1 MKEKLRLFIQRVRER
16 EGEHEQ
22 VTLRVFYAL
31 IFFLFLTFEHL
42 FNPSA
47 QIPFHIYLFSLGSLL
62 VSVGLM
68 LILLFKQKSSRKRQ
82 WVAMVADIFAIT
94 YGLLYLKELGF
105 LLFGV
110 YLWLIVGNGIRYG
123 IPTLFASYI
132 LSLLGF
138 TLVIT
143 FNPFW
148 NSQPYLAI
156 GLLLTLTLIP
166 LYLLK
171 LLKQLN
177 AAMQN
182 AKEAN
187 QAKSKFLAHMSHEM
201 RTPLNGVI
209 GTCDLLTTTP
219 LNGEQFDLV
228 STLKISAQTLL
239 QLIENVLDF
248 SKIESGKLVSE
259 RQDFDLHQLIRGTL
273 DMFRSQARL
282 KGLRLN
288 VRFSPDTCY
297 LLRGDTLHLRQVII
311 NLVGNALK
319 FTDAGSVELR
329 IRTVEQ
335 DEQVARIRFEVID
348 TGIGIA
354 PDAQKTIFDS
364 FTQASTDISR
374 QYGGSGLGTTISQQ
388 LVHLMGGAM
397 GLQSELDVGS
407 VFWFELPF
415 EKQAESMATVT
426 SKIMDDLSII
436 TVGLKLKDRDAI
448 GGYLKSWGVQYQHDI
463 ALPSFLELLKQIP
476 ASKHKTTVVLCS
488 PQNLGVDARDFLQKA
503 QSACTS
509 RDLPIIMLANDHS
522 RDEEFLEMGYACSL
536 SIPVDKTLLFN
547 GLHSIMAPQ
556 PHQGVISFKEYYQ
569 RSSIEKVGVSIL
581 LAEDN
586 GTSRKIISKILEYGG
601 HKVDLAENGEE
612 ALDKLEAKRF
622 DLIILDMNM
631 PIMGGLEVLKIH
643 RATSLIHTPVII
655 LTANATTE
663 AMRECQIA
671 GADTYMSKPVEAAT
685 LLEAVNQ
692 LTSTVSREQATD
704 FIENPSLGS
713 ASEQPHQPQLLKMSS
728 LKHLELL
735 GEGQEDFMTIVIH
748 GFISE
753 TEKTLE
759 TMRVALSENDF
770 RTFKELAHTVKGS
783 AGNIGAESLHLLC
796 RDIMAQDETAL
807 AKQADSF
814 YQTAHEL
821 FKATQKALT
830 EYLHDSGGDLVSP
843 RSTQ

>member
-1 MKEKLRLFIQRVRER
+1 MKQKMLLFIQRVRER

-31 IFFLFLTFEHL
+31 MFFLFLTFEHL
-42 FNPSA
+42 FDPTS
-47 QIPFHIYLFSLGSLL
+47 QIPFNIYLFSLGSLM

-68 LILLFKQKSSRKRQ
+68 LILLFRQKSSRKRQ
-82 WVAMVADIFAIT
+82 WVSMVADIFAIT

-177 AAMQN
+177 AAIHN
-182 AKEAN
+182 AREAN
-187 QAKSKFLAHMSHEM
+187 QAKTKFLAHMSHEM

-239 QLIENVLDF
+239 QLIESVLDF

-259 RQDFDLHQLIRGTL
+259 KQDFDLHQLIRGTL

-288 VRFSPDTCY
+288 TRFSPDTCY

-319 FTDAGSVELR
+319 FTDKGSVELR
-329 IRTVEQ
+329 IKTIEQ
-335 DEQVARIRFEVID
+335 DNLSTRIRFEVID
-348 TGIGIA
+348 TGIGIE
-354 PDAQKTIFDS
+354 PEAQKTIFDS
-364 FTQASTDISR
+364 FTQASTNISR

-388 LVHLMGGAM
+388 LVHLMGGSI
-397 GLQSELDVGS
+397 GLQSELGVGS

-415 EKQAESMATVT
+415 EKQAEAFAPAASKLMAE
-426 SKIMDDLSII
+426 LSIFTI
-436 TVGLKLKDRDAI
+436 GLKLKDRDTI
-448 GGYLKSWGVQYQHDI
+448 GGYLKSWGVQFQHEI
-463 ALPSFLELLKQIP
+463 ALPSFLERLMQIP
-476 ASKHKTTVVLCS
+476 LSKHKTTVVLGS
-488 PQNLGVDARDFLQKA
+488 PQNLGINAREFLQKT
-503 QSACTS
+503 QVACAS
-509 RDLPIIMLANDHS
+509 RELPIVLLSNDQP
-522 RDEEFLEMGYACSL
+522 RDEDCLEMGYAYSL
-536 SIPVDKTLLFN
+536 SMPVDKTLLFN

-612 ALDKLEAKRF
+612 ALDRLEEKRY

-631 PIMGGLEVLKIH
+631 PVMGGLEVLKIH
-643 RATSLIHTPVII
+643 RATSLMHIPVII

-663 AMRECQIA
+663 AMKECQSA

-685 LLEAVNQ
+685 LLEAINQ
-692 LTSTVSREQATD
+692 LTSATPREDGPEFSKTCTD
-704 FIENPSLGS
+704 VTTADQTL
-713 ASEQPHQPQLLKMSS
+713 QPQLLKMTS

-759 TMRVALSENDF
+759 AMRRSLTENDYVL
-770 RTFKELAHTVKGS
+770 FKELAHTVKGS

-796 RDIMAQDETAL
+796 RDIMMHDETTL
-807 AKQADSF
+807 PQQAESLYKNTHD
-814 YQTAHEL
+814 L
-821 FKATQKALT
+821 FKSTQKALT
-830 EYLHDSGGDLVSP
+830 EYLNDSRKNQISP
-843 RSTQ
+843 SSTQ